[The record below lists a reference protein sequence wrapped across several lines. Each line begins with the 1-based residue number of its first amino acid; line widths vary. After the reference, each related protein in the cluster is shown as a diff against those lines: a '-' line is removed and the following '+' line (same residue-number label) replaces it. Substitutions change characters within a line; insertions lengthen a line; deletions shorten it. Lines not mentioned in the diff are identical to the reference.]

1 MTLPTLQTSLG
12 IQQGPEQSTDGAAG
26 TQGLIFVIDS
36 NDRDRIDEARTELT
50 RIIQDREMK
59 DALLL
64 VFANK
69 QDLQGGMYCGKI
81 VVLTHADFEV
91 AMRPKEVSDRLQLE
105 KIAKDH
111 VWKVEPSCA
120 TTGEGIFEGL
130 VRLTVPHRNP
140 KANMTPGMAL
150 EQRQATC
157 RQQIGLTSPSSTD
170 MTACAYS
177 LASCIYPAPHS
188 NAPHLQPYCLL
199 ILATTYA
206 GSSFASST
214 SSISTRL
221 SMCGLRYPSQTVY
234 TVTLV
239 YHVDLL
245 LDGVSALCSARLWVV
260 LFLDDYMHTY
270 ELLTLFLDCFCA
282 SFSFG
287 TDGSYARDACQEYA
301 RRQLAFQLDGC
312 LAHCSHFTNLSL

>member
-1 MTLPTLQTSLG
+1 LDTHVMS
-12 IQQGPEQSTDGAAG
+12 I
-26 TQGLIFVIDS
+26 
-36 NDRDRIDEARTELT
+36 
-50 RIIQDREMK
+50 
-59 DALLL
+59 
-64 VFANK
+64 
-69 QDLQGGMYCGKI
+69 
-81 VVLTHADFEV
+81 HADFAL

-130 VRLTVPHRNP
+130 VCLTAPDRDT
-140 KANMTPGMAL
+140 KTNMTPGMAL
-150 EQRQATC
+150 QQRQATR
-157 RQQIGLTSPSSTD
+157 RQQISLTSPSSTD

-188 NAPHLQPYCLL
+188 NAPPLQPYCLL

-221 SMCGLRYPSQTVY
+221 SMCGSRYPSQIVY

-245 LDGVSALCSARLWVV
+245 LGGVSALCSARLWVV
-260 LFLDDYMHTY
+260 LFLDDYMHMY
-270 ELLTLFLDCFCA
+270 ELLTLILVVSVLPSLSGQTEGTRVMLPSSRRHDGLA
-282 SFSFG
+282 S
-287 TDGSYARDACQEYA
+287 
-301 RRQLAFQLDGC
+301 QLYL
-312 LAHCSHFTNLSL
+312 SVPTSTNSRSSRLIAS